1 MERPPATDERGREK
15 WCAQPCV
22 VRERTADQSRDA
34 WRSSAGLSRTEAK
47 RRYVTLLLETMRRYA
62 SSAADSR
69 ELVDE
74 LEFVWDQVKTNVSPG
89 SSGSSPMHNS
99 HIIPTTAASN
109 PSAAPAAPLSS
120 SPPAR
125 TGLPARVA
133 TPTPSPAPFT
143 FVPPPSAGAAAVRL
157 RNPKR
162 ASAPAR
168 TVSPTDLRALA
179 SSPALSTSDGYGAGD
194 DLDLEDD
201 PDDGGDEFVDAPDGS
216 ETPAAGLEASRM
228 LFSSDEEGD
237 GGGGQLPG
245 AVARA
250 LDPRGARIVANPSSA
265 VATAVRRDAPAKPSA
280 DADGPEDGAAAAA
293 ARADEKF
300 ARWRRRVSAALIKLT
315 AEVAALREQL
325 AASAASPYSR
335 AGAARA
341 AGRAAAF
348 LAKVL
353 AVDALLLLALLA
365 WMRWWG
371 RGGRVEGA
379 FRVLVGDA
387 VAQAV
392 KRVGTGV
399 ERSVARVGRA
409 VMGQGRRDGGG
420 S

>member
-1 MERPPATDERGREK
+1 M
-15 WCAQPCV
+15 
-22 VRERTADQSRDA
+22 
-34 WRSSAGLSRTEAK
+34 
-47 RRYVTLLLETMRRYA
+47 TLLLETMRRYA
-62 SSAADSR
+62 SSSADSR

-89 SSGSSPMHNS
+89 SSGSSPTHIS
-99 HIIPTTAASN
+99 HILSITASN
-109 PSAAPAAPLSS
+109 PTAAPAAPLSS
-120 SPPAR
+120 SPPAGS
-125 TGLPARVA
+125 GLPPARRP
-133 TPTPSPAPFT
+133 TPTTSPAPFS
-143 FVPPPSAGAAAVRL
+143 FVAPPAAVAAAARL

-168 TVSPTDLRALA
+168 TVSPADLRALA

-201 PDDGGDEFVDAPDGS
+201 DADGGGDEFVDAPDGS
-216 ETPAAGLEASRM
+216 EAPAAGLAASRM

-237 GGGGQLPG
+237 GGGGRPLPG
-245 AVARA
+245 PVARA
-250 LDPRGARIVANPSSA
+250 LDPRGARLGAADPLSA
-265 VATAVRRDAPAKPSA
+265 VAAAVPRDGAAEPGAGVG
-280 DADGPEDGAAAAA
+280 DAEDGAAAAA
-293 ARADEKF
+293 ARAVEKF

-325 AASAASPYSR
+325 AASASSPYSR
-335 AGAARA
+335 LSPARA
-341 AGRAAAF
+341 AWRIAAF

-353 AVDALLLLALLA
+353 AVDVVLLLALAA

-399 ERSVARVGRA
+399 ERSVVRVGRA
-409 VMGQGRRDGGG
+409 VMGQGRREGGG

>member
-1 MERPPATDERGREK
+1 M
-15 WCAQPCV
+15 
-22 VRERTADQSRDA
+22 
-34 WRSSAGLSRTEAK
+34 
-47 RRYVTLLLETMRRYA
+47 TLLLETMRRYA

-89 SSGSSPMHNS
+89 SSGSSPIHNS
-99 HIIPTTAASN
+99 HILPITASN
-109 PSAAPAAPLSS
+109 PTAPLSS
-120 SPPAR
+120 SPP
-125 TGLPARVA
+125 TGSGPPPARRP
-133 TPTPSPAPFT
+133 TPTSSPAPFS
-143 FVPPPSAGAAAVRL
+143 FVAPPAVAAAAAAARL

-168 TVSPTDLRALA
+168 TVSPSDLRALA

-194 DLDLEDD
+194 DLDPEDD
-201 PDDGGDEFVDAPDGS
+201 DADGAGDEFVDAPDGS
-216 ETPAAGLEASRM
+216 EAPATGLAASRM

-237 GGGGQLPG
+237 GGGARPLPG
-245 AVARA
+245 PVARA
-250 LDPRGARIVANPSSA
+250 LDPRGARPAANPSSA
-265 VATAVRRDAPAKPSA
+265 VAAAVGRDDQAKPGA
-280 DADGPEDGAAAAA
+280 EADGAEDGPAAAA

-325 AASAASPYSR
+325 AASASSPYSR
-335 AGAARA
+335 LSPVRA
-341 AGRAAAF
+341 AWRTAAF

-353 AVDALLLLALLA
+353 AVDAVLLLALMA

-392 KRVGTGV
+392 RRAGAGV
-399 ERSVARVGRA
+399 ERSVVRVGRA
-409 VMGQGRRDGGG
+409 VMGQGRREGG

>member
-1 MERPPATDERGREK
+1 
-15 WCAQPCV
+15 
-22 VRERTADQSRDA
+22 
-34 WRSSAGLSRTEAK
+34 
-47 RRYVTLLLETMRRYA
+47 MRRYA

-89 SSGSSPMHNS
+89 DGGSSGSSPIHNS
-99 HIIPTTAASN
+99 HVLPITTSPAAAG
-109 PSAAPAAPLSS
+109 AAPPPYSS
-120 SPPAR
+120 SPPAASGVLPPRR
-125 TGLPARVA
+125 T
-133 TPTPSPAPFT
+133 TPPTSSPAPFS
-143 FVPPPSAGAAAVRL
+143 FVPPPTTAAATRL
-157 RNPKR
+157 RGINPKR

-168 TVSPTDLRALA
+168 TVSPADLRALA

-194 DLDLEDD
+194 DLDLDLDD
-201 PDDGGDEFVDAPDGS
+201 ADEFVDAPDGS
-216 ETPAAGLEASRM
+216 EAPAAGLSASRM

-237 GGGGQLPG
+237 AGGGAAGV
-245 AVARA
+245 AVAVPRAAARA
-250 LDPRGARIVANPSSA
+250 LDPRGARLAGAAASSSA
-265 VATAVRRDAPAKPSA
+265 APAAKGDSAAKPGAEA
-280 DADGPEDGAAAAA
+280 DAADEGAGAAA
-293 ARADEKF
+293 ARADEKL
-300 ARWRRRVSAALIKLT
+300 ARWRRRVSGALIKLT

-325 AASAASPYSR
+325 AVSASSRSRLSP
-335 AGAARA
+335 ARA
-341 AGRAAAF
+341 AWRAAAF

-353 AVDALLLLALLA
+353 AVDVVLLLALAA

-399 ERSVARVGRA
+399 ERSVVRVGRR
-409 VMGQGRRDGGG
+409 VLGQGRREGGG